1 MQKKALCPI
10 RMSLIMKSFPK
21 TFPIGLLVLSLL
33 LAGCRVLAPE
43 PGPTATKTEKS
54 TSTPKPTATPLPTAT
69 STPTLVPTLAFI
81 PGEKI
86 EVDAGGYAFK
96 LPQSADG
103 TPVYD
108 VSIDE
113 SNVTLLNE
121 TLQVVFFTITYETKI
136 ELETLMEDIR
146 QDMQDA
152 EFMSEPLEVSVAG
165 YSGLKISFIQTVS
178 DQKVLM
184 GEIYAISLD
193 ENRLMGIMAGALDE
207 GSGERWRI
215 EGAPMLAAL
224 LPTILIYE
232 PITETAAETCAISTD
247 PAYGTTPETP
257 IKLGGD
263 WLTGPGRE
271 TLYLDNLRGPNGE
284 VLNYFREGSI
294 MVGDDI
300 LDIYKID
307 YDGLS
312 TPITLYIDIYHWENP
327 LAPLGFTCAGP
338 IPLEAP

>member
-1 MQKKALCPI
+1 
-10 RMSLIMKSFPK
+10 MKTFPK
-21 TFPIGLLVLSLL
+21 TLLIGLVILSLL
-33 LAGCRVLAPE
+33 LTGCSELTPE
-43 PGPTATKTEKS
+43 PGPSPTATKTENP

-69 STPTLVPTLAFI
+69 ATPTIVPTLAFI

-86 EVDAGGYAFK
+86 EVDAGGYAFE

-103 TPVYD
+103 TPMYD
-108 VSIDE
+108 VTIDE
-113 SNVTLLNE
+113 SNVSLLNDDA
-121 TLQVVFFTITYETKI
+121 TLRVVLFTLTYEKKI
-136 ELETLMEDIR
+136 ELETLMEDIQ
-146 QDMQDA
+146 QDLQDT
-152 EFMSEPLEVSVAG
+152 EFTSSPQETTVAG
-165 YSGLKISFIQTVS
+165 HPGLKISLIQTVS
-178 DQKVLM
+178 DQEVLT
-184 GEIYAISLD
+184 GEIYAISID
-193 ENRLMGIMAGALDE
+193 DNRVMGIMAGAVDD

-215 EGAPMLAAL
+215 EGTPMLAAL
-224 LPTILIYE
+224 LPTIEIYE
-232 PITETAAETCAISTD
+232 PITDISGETCTISTD

-284 VLNYFREGSI
+284 VLSYFREGST

-312 TPITLYIDIYHWENP
+312 TPITLYIDIYHWETP